1 MAAANSEL
9 FSSRLNIAMDFS
21 LLIDN
26 LLNPAVLFFFLGL
39 TAVLVRSDLE
49 IPQPIPKILSLY
61 LLLAI
66 GFKGGVGLSAS
77 GLSANV
83 FITLL
88 AAILIACLVPVYSF
102 FLLRTKLDAANAAA
116 IAAAY
121 GSVSAV
127 TFVTAAAFLDKLGIS
142 FGGHL
147 VAAMALMESPAIVIG
162 VLFYKLYSGES
173 RESNFSWR
181 ELLRE
186 AFFNAPVVL
195 IIGSLT
201 IGFLTGEAGARA
213 MKPFTGD
220 IFAGLLAFFLL
231 DMGLVAAKRLGD
243 LRRAGA
249 FLIVFAVVIP
259 IFNGLVGIG
268 VAKLVA
274 LSTGDSLM
282 LAVLCASASYIAVP
296 AAVRISIPKA
306 NPSLYLPMAL
316 GVTFPFNIV
325 IGLPLYLY
333 IIENI

>member
-1 MAAANSEL
+1 
-9 FSSRLNIAMDFS
+9 MDLS
-21 LLIDN
+21 LLVGN
-26 LLNPAVLFFFLGL
+26 LLNPPVLFFFLGVA
-39 TAVLVRSDLE
+39 AVLVKSDLE

-66 GFKGGVGLSAS
+66 GFKGGVGLAAS
-77 GLSANV
+77 GITGKV

-88 AAILIACLVPVYSF
+88 AAVIVACLVPIYSF
-102 FLLRTKLDAANAAA
+102 FLLRTKLDTANAAA

-127 TFVTAAAFLDKLGIS
+127 TFVTAAAFLDKLGIP

-162 VLFYKLYSGES
+162 VLFYKLYSGEN
-173 RESNFSWR
+173 REKIFSWH

-195 IIGSLT
+195 IIGSLA
-201 IGFLTGEAGARA
+201 IGFLTGEAGAKA

-220 IFAGLLAFFLL
+220 IFTGLLAFFLL

-243 LRRAGA
+243 LRRAGP
-249 FLIVFAVVIP
+249 FLIAFAIVIP
-259 IFNGLVGIG
+259 IFNGLLGIFI
-268 VAKLVA
+268 ANLLS

-282 LAVLCASASYIAVP
+282 LAILCASASYIAVP
-296 AAVRISIPKA
+296 AAVRISIPQA

-325 IGLPLYLY
+325 VGLPLYLF
-333 IIENI
+333 IIERL

>member
-1 MAAANSEL
+1 
-9 FSSRLNIAMDFS
+9 MDFS
-21 LLIDN
+21 LIAAN
-26 LLNPAVLFFFLGL
+26 LLSPPILFFFLGIL
-39 TAVLVRSDLE
+39 AIFIKSDLE
-49 IPQPIPKILSLY
+49 IPPPVPKILSLY

-66 GFKGGVGLSAS
+66 GFKGGTGLAAS
-77 GLSANV
+77 GISADV

-88 AAILIACLVPVYSF
+88 AAVLFACVVPVYSF

-127 TFVTAAAFLDKLGIS
+127 TFVTAAAFLDKLDIAY
-142 FGGHL
+142 GGHL

-162 VLFYKLYSGES
+162 VLFYKLFDKNQ
-173 RESNFSWR
+173 REENGFSWR

-195 IIGSLT
+195 IVGSLV
-201 IGFLTGEAGARA
+201 IGFLTGAEGAKT

-220 IFAGLLAFFLL
+220 IFAGMLAFFLL

-249 FLIVFAVVIP
+249 FLIVFAVLMPV
-259 IFNGLVGIG
+259 FNGFVGIG
-268 VAKLVA
+268 LAKLLA
-274 LSTGDSLM
+274 LPTGDALM

-296 AAVRISIPKA
+296 AAVRISIPQA

-325 IGLPLYLY
+325 VGLPLYLFV
-333 IIENI
+333 IERI